1 MSEIKRMSYSMVKAY
16 LDCGRFFRYRY
27 IRRLPAVLDG
37 RLLAGRIYHHGVAYA
52 LKRKKAGLF
61 VPVDEV
67 RDIMSDRW
75 QSELSEK
82 IYYENLEEPK
92 IEAKQ
97 VNWGNDDPG
106 KLKDTVLRLGALYTT
121 RMIPKLEPVAV
132 EERLEGSIGDIP
144 FVGYPDLV
152 LPGPGVVD
160 HKLATRRVSPEVI
173 HKDMQFSAYAAL
185 LGKPVWG
192 AWHQALD
199 QKKLDINVVMTER
212 RQGDIDW
219 FAQLVAEV
227 WHGVQGEVFPPN
239 PLCWRCSEAK
249 CAYYLECKVLMED

>member
-1 MSEIKRMSYSMVKAY
+1 MSEMIMSYPMVRAW
-16 LDCGRFFRYRY
+16 LDCPRYFQYRY

-37 RLLAGRIYHHGVAYA
+37 RLLAGRVYCRGVGYA
-52 LKRKKAGLF
+52 LKRKMAGQF

-67 RDIMSDRW
+67 KDAISDRW
-75 QSELSEK
+75 QSELKEPV
-82 IYYENLEEPK
+82 YYEHLEEPQ

-106 KLKDTVLRLGALYTT
+106 KLKDAVLGLGALYT
-121 RMIPKLEPVAV
+121 RIMLPKMQPVSV
-132 EERLEGSIGDIP
+132 EERIEGVLDGVP

-160 HKLATRRVSPEVI
+160 HKLVTRRMNPELI

-185 LGKPVWG
+185 LGKPVW
-192 AWHQALD
+192 AAFHQALD
-199 QKKLDINVVMTER
+199 QKKLDINVMMSER

-219 FAQLVAEV
+219 FVQLVAGV
-227 WHGVQGEVFPPN
+227 WHGVQAGVFPPN
-239 PLCWRCSEAK
+239 PLCWRCSGK
-249 CAYYLECKVLMED
+249 CPYEMECKVLMEA